1 MSFSGAVL
9 PTAARGIL
17 SSWRPLLRQQSI
29 TPIFSSFQQVRGAKN
44 NAKGK
49 GKSQPKPDRRG
60 PREFRQRNL
69 KDIEQY
75 ALCDAMR
82 YIRAI
87 EVGHEPTVSKYE
99 VHIRMRTRKDGPVIR
114 NMIRFPHAV
123 QTESR
128 ICVICP
134 PDSKQAKEAL
144 AAGAVLVGEQEVFDA
159 VKAGKIEFDRCL
171 AHPDSLPALNK
182 AALGRVLGPRGLMPS
197 VKTGTVVEDVASRVE
212 MLRGGTVYR
221 ERDAVIRLPIGQLAF
236 SPEQLR
242 DNLRTTIEHVKKDAA
257 GLNDRINKEIYEV
270 VLSSTHGPGFSLNG
284 EFKTD
289 SSPEPSAL
297 TGL

>member
-1 MSFSGAVL
+1 
-9 PTAARGIL
+9 
-17 SSWRPLLRQQSI
+17 
-29 TPIFSSFQQVRGAKN
+29 
-44 NAKGK
+44 
-49 GKSQPKPDRRG
+49 
-60 PREFRQRNL
+60 
-69 KDIEQY
+69 
-75 ALCDAMR
+75 
-82 YIRAI
+82 
-87 EVGHEPTVSKYE
+87 
-99 VHIRMRTRKDGPVIR
+99 MRTRKDGPVIR

-134 PDSKQAKEAL
+134 PGSKHAKDAL
-144 AAGAVLVGEQEVFDA
+144 AAGAVLVGEDEVFEA

-182 AALGRVLGPRGLMPS
+182 AALGRILGPRGLMPS

-242 DNLRTTIEHVKKDAA
+242 DNLRTTIEQIKKDAA

-270 VLSSTHGPGFSLNG
+270 VSLAQVSTYY
-284 EFKTD
+284 
-289 SSPEPSAL
+289 L
-297 TGL
+297 TRLIQ